1 MKKSTKRRSRVKDK
15 EGLNT
20 GKYADMAIS
29 SIGTN
34 KEKEKRKSA
43 NITSSDSSLKTE
55 ATKEE
60 TKENTTSTNTTST
73 KMPEVFDSSNY
84 DAMKEMKES
93 ANMNE
98 SELKEVLLNVQDKK
112 PITPDN
118 TINNLSTNIDT
129 TSLSTQIAAAAGSSL
144 EDRRAVI
151 HRRSKQELLDKALE
165 DSNNKKSTEQDER
178 KEASQPSYHY
188 PDPFTSY
195 IALWNDYATIWA
207 GMYTELNR
215 SVQKMNKYWFDLF
228 SKP

>member
-1 MKKSTKRRSRVKDK
+1 MKKSTKRRSRAKDK

-20 GKYADMAIS
+20 GKYTDMAIS

-43 NITSSDSSLKTE
+43 NITSSDSSFKNQ

-60 TKENTTSTNTTST
+60 TKENTTSTSTTST
-73 KMPEVFDSSNY
+73 RMPEVFDSSNY

-93 ANMNE
+93 ANMKE

-129 TSLSTQIAAAAGSSL
+129 TSPSTQIAASASSSL
-144 EDRRAVI
+144 EDRRAVM
-151 HRRSKQELLDKALE
+151 HRGSKQELLDKALE
-165 DSNNKKSTEQDER
+165 DSNNKKSSEQDER
-178 KEASQPSYHY
+178 KEARQPSCHY

-195 IALWNDYATIWA
+195 VTLCNDYASIWT
-207 GMYTELNR
+207 GMYTELIR
-215 SVQKMNKYWFDLF
+215 AVQKMNKYWFDLF
-228 SKP
+228 SEP